1 MPVLLGYDEVFHRH
15 DPGRL
20 HPERPARLDAVLDGI
35 ARAGVAEDTVLFAP
49 RPATPL
55 ELEAVHTAS
64 HIASIE
70 ALSRR
75 GGGSID
81 ADTNLSADS
90 YEVALRAAG
99 AGPDA
104 VERLRRGEGSS
115 AFCVVRPPGHHASAN
130 RTGGFC
136 LFNSLAVTAAAL
148 LGTGERVLVLD
159 WDAHHG
165 NGTQDIFYDEA
176 ELLFVSL
183 HQFPFY
189 PGSGSV
195 EEIGF
200 GDGRGTTINLP
211 FPAGTAGDAY
221 RLAFEE
227 VIVPAA
233 ESFSPTWV
241 LVSCGFDA
249 HRDDPLTDL
258 GLSAGDFAD
267 LTRRALHLA
276 HPGRRVLF
284 LEGGY
289 DLEALALSAG
299 ATVAAL
305 VGSDFRPE
313 RETSGALGDPG
324 TGVSPRAIVARAR
337 ELHEGMPTR

>member
-1 MPVLLGYDEVFHRH
+1 MSVLLGYDEVLHRH
-15 DPGRL
+15 DPGRS
-20 HPERPARLDAVLDGI
+20 HPERPERLDAVLEGI
-35 ARAGVAEDTVLFAP
+35 ALAGVAEDTVPFSP
-49 RPATPL
+49 RPATTA
-55 ELEAVHTAS
+55 ELRRVHTAA

-70 ALSRR
+70 ALAGA

-81 ADTNLSADS
+81 PDTAVSSGS
-90 YEVALRAAG
+90 YEEALCAAG
-99 AGPDA
+99 AGLDA
-104 VERLRRGEGSS
+104 VERLRGGAASA

-130 RTGGFC
+130 RASGFC
-136 LFNSLAVTAAAL
+136 LFNNLAVTASAL
-148 LGTGERVLVLD
+148 LEVGERVLVLD

-165 NGTQDIFYDEA
+165 NGTQELYYEEP

-195 EEIGF
+195 EENGA
-200 GDGRGTTINLP
+200 GQGRGTTINIPL
-211 FPAGTAGDAY
+211 PAGTAGDAY
-221 RLAFEE
+221 RLAFDE
-227 VIVPAA
+227 VVVPAA
-233 ESFSPTWV
+233 EAFSPTWV

-267 LTRRALHLA
+267 LTRRVVHLA

-289 DLEALALSAG
+289 DLQALALSSG

-313 RETSGALGDPG
+313 RETSGFLGDPNAPG
-324 TGVSPRAIVARAR
+324 SPRAVIESAR
-337 ELHEGMPTR
+337 ELTEERAR

>member
-1 MPVLLGYDEVFHRH
+1 MSVLLGYDEVFHHH
-15 DPGRL
+15 DPGRS
-20 HPERPARLDAVLDGI
+20 HPERPERLDAVLEGI
-35 ARAGVAEDTVLFAP
+35 ALAGVAEDTVPFSP
-49 RPATPL
+49 RPATTA
-55 ELEAVHTAS
+55 ELERVHTAA
-64 HIASIE
+64 HLASIK
-70 ALSRR
+70 ALSGA

-81 ADTNLSADS
+81 QDTVVSAGS
-90 YEVALRAAG
+90 YEAALFAAG
-99 AGPDA
+99 AGLDA
-104 VERLRRGEGSS
+104 VERLRRGEASA
-115 AFCVVRPPGHHASAN
+115 AFCIVRPPGHHATAN
-130 RTGGFC
+130 RASGFC
-136 LFNSLAVTAAAL
+136 LFNNLAVAAAAL
-148 LGTGERVLVLD
+148 LEVGERVLVLD

-165 NGTQDIFYDEA
+165 SGTQDLFYNES

-195 EEIGF
+195 EENGL
-200 GDGRGTTINLP
+200 GLGRGTTINIPL
-211 FPAGTAGDAY
+211 PAGTAGDAY
-221 RLAFEE
+221 RLAFDE
-227 VIVPAA
+227 VVLPAA
-233 ESFSPTWV
+233 EAFSPTWV

-267 LTRRALHLA
+267 LTRRVVQLG

-313 RETSGALGDPG
+313 RQTSGFLGDSNTAG
-324 TGVSPRAIVARAR
+324 SPRAVIERAR
-337 ELHEGMPTR
+337 ELAERRA